1 MIDPIVLLVLL
12 IICGL
17 VCFMFG
23 RASVQQYTTVFD
35 FQPQPDGKLVMMTY
49 AKPVTRRDDGAIVRG
64 E

>member
-1 MIDPIVLLVLL
+1 MIDPVVLLVLL
-12 IICGL
+12 VICGL

-35 FQPQPDGKLVMMTY
+35 LQPQADGKLVMMTY
-49 AKPVTRRDDGAIVRG
+49 AKPVTRRDDGEIVRG